1 MTAPYN
7 AQANDDGPIIILKQS
22 LRSGDIISG
31 DSWGKLKVSTI
42 QDLMIQLIEQPISL
56 TPGLPLLIT
65 LEVTNIGNGPTTA
78 VLDLPWSPGTWEW
91 WALADGSNV
100 TNGIPLSVSYDLENI
115 KQIDFWI
122 LMLSLEAPGE
132 FHEITV
138 EVNPIDGE
146 DINYSDNSVMFES
159 VTDTIRQPRLDG
171 FAVEEVIETNSTFS
185 FNATAWNIGNAA
197 DNGARARL
205 VLQSSQSSENVVGF
219 LSTNT
224 GLMKTNGEWMKL
236 NLGPT
241 QSICFKRISSFQKIV
256 I

>member
-1 MTAPYN
+1 M
-7 AQANDDGPIIILKQS
+7 
-22 LRSGDIISG
+22 
-31 DSWGKLKVSTI
+31 
-42 QDLMIQLIEQPISL
+42 
-56 TPGLPLLIT
+56 IT

-122 LMLSLEAPGE
+122 LMPSLEAPGE

-171 FAVEEVIETNSTFS
+171 FAVEEVIKQTQHSRSMLPLGTLVMLLIMAPEQDLYYNPHK
-185 FNATAWNIGNAA
+185 AA
-197 DNGARARL
+197 RTWL
-205 VLQSSQSSENVVGF
+205 VSYQPILD
-219 LSTNT
+219 
-224 GLMKTNGEWMKL
+224 
-236 NLGPT
+236 
-241 QSICFKRISSFQKIV
+241 
-256 I
+256 